1 MHLNLRHLV
10 LAAATLS
17 MTGCLNPVFYR
28 LPSFWTRPADVERRE
43 YQYHDPF
50 PDGQTGPSTGFRPT
64 NYDEQRPIP
73 VRIREK
79 YDGSRVRPK
88 SGLGVPPPVGPPA
101 GSQYPQVVP
110 F

>member
-1 MHLNLRHLV
+1 MHLNLRYPL
-10 LAAATLS
+10 LAAAMLS

-64 NYDEQRPIP
+64 NYNEQRPMP

-79 YDGSRVRPK
+79 YDGSRVRPPL
-88 SGLGVPPPVGPPA
+88 GPGVPPPVGPAA